1 MCIYFR
7 VRESAV
13 IPEEVSVQAS
23 IGIIDAVEVAQ
34 ILGPRPEL
42 EGFGEVPA
50 LEEDHGEHELVAAG

>member
-13 IPEEVSVQAS
+13 IPEEVQAS
-23 IGIIDAVEVAQ
+23 IGVVAAAEVAQ
-34 ILGPRPEL
+34 LLAPRPEL

-50 LEEDHGEHELVAAG
+50 LEGDLGEHDLVAAG